1 MVFSHPT
8 FLFLFLPAVLAL
20 YALAPR
26 GARNALLLVASLAFY
41 AFDRP
46 EITLVMLA
54 SIALNWALGLWVE
67 RAGARSGVVVALALA
82 VNLGLL
88 GFFKYWNFLWD
99 NLQALWPQLERFPR
113 DPVELPIGISFFTFQ
128 ALSYVIDVR
137 RGEARAQRSPLDFG
151 LYIALFP
158 QLIAGP
164 IVRYRDVAEQIV
176 EREHSLELFARGVRR
191 FVVGLGKKMLIANV
205 LAGPAKEI
213 FEHNPQALDA
223 STAWLG
229 ALCYTAQ
236 IYFDFSGYSDM
247 AIGLGLMFGF
257 RFLENFN
264 YPYIARSVTEFW
276 RRWHISLSSWFRDYL
291 YIPLGGNRAG
301 SARTYFNL
309 LTVFLLCGLWH
320 GAAWNFV
327 VWGLYHG
334 AFLVFERV
342 TRRDSRGE
350 ASWFGLPVTLLV
362 VVVGWVFFN
371 APSLSHAL
379 EFLRAMAGAGG
390 GDGRALHAGL
400 FLTPTVLLAGVAAV
414 IGSTPWLRAL
424 TLWREQRA
432 ARNGADGVEATLE
445 WSSLGAIAVVF
456 VLSAMTLSGGTLNP
470 FIYFRF

>member
-1 MVFSHPT
+1 
-8 FLFLFLPAVLAL
+8 
-20 YALAPR
+20 
-26 GARNALLLVASLAFY
+26 
-41 AFDRP
+41 
-46 EITLVMLA
+46 
-54 SIALNWALGLWVE
+54 
-67 RAGARSGVVVALALA
+67 
-82 VNLGLL
+82 
-88 GFFKYWNFLWD
+88 
-99 NLQALWPQLERFPR
+99 
-113 DPVELPIGISFFTFQ
+113 
-128 ALSYVIDVR
+128 
-137 RGEARAQRSPLDFG
+137 
-151 LYIALFP
+151 
-158 QLIAGP
+158 
-164 IVRYRDVAEQIV
+164 
-176 EREHSLELFARGVRR
+176 
-191 FVVGLGKKMLIANV
+191 
-205 LAGPAKEI
+205 
-213 FEHNPQALDA
+213 
-223 STAWLG
+223 
-229 ALCYTAQ
+229 
-236 IYFDFSGYSDM
+236 M

-309 LTVFLLCGLWH
+309 LAVFCLCGLWH

-350 ASWFGLPVTLLV
+350 ASWLGLPVTLLV

-432 ARNGADGVEATLE
+432 ARNGADGVETTLE
-445 WSSLGAIAVVF
+445 WSSLGAIGVVL

>member
-1 MVFSHPT
+1 MVFSNPT

-20 YALAPR
+20 YALSPR
-26 GARNALLLVASLAFY
+26 WARNALLLVASLAFY

-54 SIALNWALGLWVE
+54 SIAGNWGLGLWVE
-67 RAGARSGVVVALALA
+67 RAGARSGVVVALAL
-82 VNLGLL
+82 VLNLGLL
-88 GFFKYWNFLWD
+88 AFFKYWNFLWD
-99 NLQALWPQLERFPR
+99 NLQALAPELERFPR

-164 IVRYRDVAEQIV
+164 IVRYRDVAAQIGA
-176 EREHSLELFARGVRR
+176 REHSLELFARGVRR
-191 FVVGLGKKMLIANV
+191 FVLGLGKKMLIANV
-205 LAGPAKEI
+205 LAAPATEI
-213 FEHNPQALDA
+213 FAQDPHALDA

-257 RFLENFN
+257 RFLENFD

-309 LTVFLLCGLWH
+309 LAVFCLCGLWH

-334 AFLVFERV
+334 AFLVFERAL
-342 TRRDSRGE
+342 RGE
-350 ASWFGLPVTLLV
+350 RRGAASWFGLPYTLLV
-362 VVVGWVFFN
+362 AVVGWVFFN
-371 APSLSHAL
+371 APTLPHAL

-400 FLTPTVLLAGVAAV
+400 FVTPSVLLAFVAALV
-414 IGSTPWLRAL
+414 GSTPWLRAL
-424 TLWREQRA
+424 SRWREQRA
-432 ARNGADGVEATLE
+432 ARAGVDRVEATLE
-445 WSSLGAIAVVF
+445 WSSVGALAVVF